1 MPEQGHDYTGSMCI
15 TTWFTSI
22 NHITVTELP
31 LPECQQHA
39 DPRSPISEAK
49 GDVKDMGD
57 KSKQTG
63 QSAQEK
69 AKGSMGDARS
79 RMQQGMKSGEDMSK
93 HAYEKAGEGV

>member
-1 MPEQGHDYTGSMCI
+1 
-15 TTWFTSI
+15 
-22 NHITVTELP
+22 
-31 LPECQQHA
+31 
-39 DPRSPISEAK
+39 
-49 GDVKDMGD
+49 MGD